1 MAESTFHILNKVDI
15 TLQHAENGY
24 QLVVLGMTSQGMKDL
39 IVYGRSVTFVL
50 QNLRKTEPDFDVWY
64 QPFYKEMESDEMMK
78 FFNKLR
84 SKILKEGE
92 VPVTIEMGFPAID
105 IKEIKKQHPK
115 PENATRL
122 VIGSNNSGSYWEIK
136 NPDGSLEKRWI
147 DVSFQPILIQRFKNG
162 PKEHLGEN
170 IEGETVEQMAKR
182 YLKYLRNV
190 VSEAHRRFDRMKS
203 L

>member
-136 NPDGSLEKRWI
+136 NPDGSLEKRRI